1 MVVLILKSGG
11 GGWLGEMAGVRL
23 RARRLQRH

>member
-1 MVVLILKSGG
+1 MVVLLLKSG